1 MNFFS
6 ISSLILSI
14 SSLSFGLIVY
24 RSDEKSKIAKFWL
37 YTSIIFAIWSF
48 SLYEVTKATTES
60 TAYFWQFILDIS
72 AIILPT
78 LYFVFTSELLML
90 KNYTTRHVFYL
101 LSFLTGILSLTPYF
115 KDGMIIRYG
124 FYWINP
130 GPLYFVFPVMF
141 FIIVT
146 AASYNLISSYVKNKE
161 NSILRGQIINTFISC
176 IFGFV
181 GGFTNFFP
189 QLFNVYPFGNYLVIL
204 FIVFMVYGVIRY
216 KLVSAKVVSAQIFS
230 VALLIVFLFNII
242 RSQELSDTVI
252 NIIIFLAFIV
262 FGILLIKSVDKE
274 IEARE
279 KIEKLAKELEDANV
293 RLKELDQQKSEFISL
308 ASHQLRGPLTAIK
321 GYASM
326 MLEGDFGP
334 ITEPIKDT
342 TSKILQ
348 STSDLVVLVGDYLD
362 VSRIE
367 QGRMQ
372 YNFEHFDLAKEVE
385 TVITELRPTIEK
397 AHLTISCDIDKNLN
411 YTIDADRGKI
421 KQVIGNILD
430 NSIKYTPQ
438 GSIHVW
444 LTRKENNK
452 ILVTISDTG
461 VGIKPEVLP
470 NLFEKFSRAPDASRT
485 NIIGTGLG
493 LYIAKKMI
501 EANHGRIWAESVG
514 QGKGASFFIE
524 LEGIN

>member
-24 RSDEKSKIAKFWL
+24 RSDEKSKVAKYWL
-37 YTSIIFAIWSF
+37 FTSIAFAIWSF
-48 SLYEVTKATTES
+48 SLYEVTKATSES
-60 TAYFWQFILDIS
+60 TAFFWQFILDIS
-72 AIILPT
+72 AIILPAA
-78 LYFVFTSELLML
+78 YFSFTSELLL
-90 KNYTTRHVFYL
+90 IKRNRLTWFFYTI
-101 LSFLTGILSLTPYF
+101 SFLTILLSLTPYF
-115 KDGMIIRYG
+115 KEGMVIKYG

-130 GPLYFVFPVMF
+130 GPLYFIFPIIF
-141 FIIVT
+141 FSIVLT
-146 AASYNLISSYVKNKE
+146 ASYDLISSYIKNKDK
-161 NSILRGQIINTFISC
+161 ILRGQIRNTLISC
-176 IFGFV
+176 VFGFI
-181 GGFTNFFP
+181 GGSTNFFP

-230 VALLIVFLFNII
+230 VALLITFLLNII
-242 RSQELSDTVI
+242 RSTDISDVII
-252 NIIIFLAFIV
+252 NIVIFLAFIV
-262 FGILLIKSVDKE
+262 FGIFLIKSVDKE
-274 IEARE
+274 IKIRE
-279 KIEKLAKELEDANV
+279 KVEKLAKEIEEANV
-293 RLKELDQQKSEFISL
+293 RLKVLDQQKTEFISL

-326 MLEGDFGP
+326 ILEGDFGP
-334 ITEPIKDT
+334 ITETVKDAT
-342 TSKILQ
+342 KKILQ
-348 STSDLVVLVGDYLD
+348 STSDLVVLVGDFLD

-372 YNFEHFDLAKEVE
+372 YNFEKFDLSEEIE
-385 TVITELRPTIEK
+385 TVVTELKPTIEK
-397 AHLTISCDIDKNLN
+397 AHLAISYDIDKNFN
-411 YTIDADRGKI
+411 YTIDGDKGKI
-421 KQVIGNILD
+421 KQVIGNVID

-452 ILVTISDTG
+452 ILLTIYDTG
-461 VGIKPEVLP
+461 VGIKKEVMP

-485 NIIGTGLG
+485 NILGTGLG
-493 LYIAKKMI
+493 LYIAKKMV
-501 EANHGRIWAESVG
+501 EAHHGRIWAESIG
-514 QGKGASFFIE
+514 EGKGASFFIE

>member
-24 RSDEKSKIAKFWL
+24 RSDEKSKVAKYWL

-48 SLYEVTKATTES
+48 SLYEVTKATNIETS
-60 TAYFWQFILDIS
+60 LLWQYLLDIS
-72 AIILPT
+72 AIFLPT

-90 KNYTTRHVFYL
+90 KNYTTRYIFYAM
-101 LSFLTGILSLTPYF
+101 SFVVGILSITPYF
-115 KDGMIIRYG
+115 KHGMAIRYG

-141 FIIVT
+141 FIVVAT
-146 AASYNLISSYVKNKE
+146 AGFSLIHSYIKNKDDV
-161 NSILRGQIINTFISC
+161 ILRGQIRNTLISC

-230 VALLIVFLFNII
+230 VALLIVFLFNVI
-242 RSQELSDTVI
+242 RAEGLSEVVI
-252 NIIIFLAFIV
+252 NIIIFLAFVI
-262 FGILLIKSVDKE
+262 FGLFLIQSVNKE
-274 IEARE
+274 IEARV
-279 KIEKLAKELEDANV
+279 KIEALAKELEDANV
-293 RLKELDQQKSEFISL
+293 RLKVLDQQKSEFISL

-321 GYASM
+321 GYSSM
-326 MLEGDFGP
+326 LLEGDFGP
-334 ITEPIKDT
+334 MTDPVKDT

-372 YNFEHFDLAKEVE
+372 YNFEHFDLAEEIE
-385 TVITELRPTIEK
+385 TVVTELKPTIEK

-411 YTIDADRGKI
+411 YIVDGDRGKL
-421 KQVIGNILD
+421 KQVIENIID

-452 ILVTISDTG
+452 ILVTVSDTG
-461 VGIKPEVLP
+461 VGIKAEVLP

-485 NIIGTGLG
+485 NIVGTGLG

-501 EANHGRIWAESVG
+501 EAHHGRIWTESAG
-514 QGKGASFFIE
+514 ENKGASVFVE
-524 LEGIN
+524 LEGSN